1 MNLNEIAI
9 FVKIVESGS
18 FISAAKLLDMPKSTV
33 SAKLSSLEKRLGT
46 TLIIRTTRKLNVT
59 PAGKRYYEKCL
70 EAISLLN
77 QAEIQVAGE
86 LATPYGNLKI
96 TAPVELGISFLPEI
110 LSEYNRKYP
119 NVKVEVL
126 LTDRYVDLVAEG
138 VDLAIR
144 VGYLSDSSL
153 MAKKLGQV
161 YFAPFVGKTLAKNL
175 TKIKHPEELNTYNVL
190 HFNSFQS
197 KSIHLTD
204 NHKETYELKINS
216 NFSSNDLHLI
226 KKMAMEN
233 LGITFLPTFLCLQEI
248 KNGSL
253 IRILKNWNL
262 EKRPIHLVYPSQK
275 FQSTNLN
282 SFNELAYK
290 VIKRKL
296 DECEY

>member
-18 FISAAKLLDMPKSTV
+18 FVAAANLLDMPKSTV

-46 TLIIRTTRKLNVT
+46 TLIVRTTRKLNVT
-59 PAGKRYYEKCL
+59 PAGKQYYEKCL

-77 QAEIQVAGE
+77 QAEIQVAE
-86 LATPYGNLKI
+86 QLSTPYGNLKI
-96 TAPVELGISFLPEI
+96 TAPVELGVSLLPEI
-110 LSEYNRKYP
+110 LADYNRKYP

-144 VGYLSDSSL
+144 VGQLSDSSM
-153 MAKKLGQV
+153 MAKKLGTV
-161 YFAPFVGKTLAKNL
+161 YFAPFAGKNLAKGL
-175 TKIKHPEELNTYNVL
+175 AKIKHPEELVTYNFL
-190 HFNSFQS
+190 HFSSFQA
-197 KSIHLTD
+197 KSILLNNSKD
-204 NHKETYELKINS
+204 QYELRIHS

-226 KKMAMEN
+226 KKMAIQN
-233 LGITFLPTFLCLQEI
+233 LGIALLPTFLCLQEI
-248 KNGSL
+248 DNGSL
-253 IRILKNWNL
+253 VRILKNWTL

-275 FQSTNLN
+275 FQSTNLS

-290 VIKRKL
+290 SIKSKL
-296 DECEY
+296 EDCEY